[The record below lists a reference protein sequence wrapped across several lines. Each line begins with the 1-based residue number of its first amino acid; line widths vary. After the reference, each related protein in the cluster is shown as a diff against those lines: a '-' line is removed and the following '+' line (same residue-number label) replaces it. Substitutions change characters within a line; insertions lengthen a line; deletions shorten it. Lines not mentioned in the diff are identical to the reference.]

1 MGTYADQQ
9 THDAAAAA
17 TSKPTSFTAAPPQ
30 QQFTAFPAEAPLP
43 VVSPV
48 QPHTSGTAPAKAP
61 TPEKYHGERNI
72 ITLGNWLFNV
82 DRYMTLTGM
91 PPEKQVMYASTLLRG
106 EAMLWFRSNYKDVD
120 PSTLTWTSIR
130 TALREYFA
138 PPNQDRRLNDEWALL
153 RQDGT
158 VYNYVSK
165 LQALAMQMTG
175 LTESSKL
182 DKFIRGLKPKTRIEV
197 ELRDPK
203 TCAEAYRLADRF
215 DRIVYGYKDTFLP
228 STPLYRPV
236 DTTSWEDNRGEPM
249 LVDSILQRRQSR
261 TVQFNIA
268 QPASR
273 HNSNNG
279 NNGNVKSGNNDRA
292 KGLCFNCHQPGH
304 IARDCRQK
312 RFPNSKA
319 YNFVK
324 IPFSMNNAP
333 RKSINSSGKGH
344 PRP

>member
-1 MGTYADQQ
+1 MSTYAEQQ
-9 THDAAAAA
+9 AQAAAA
-17 TSKPTSFTAAPPQ
+17 TAAHEPTFTAPPPQ
-30 QQFTAFPAEAPLP
+30 QEFTAFPQADVPLP
-43 VVSPV
+43 ATSAV
-48 QPHTSGTAPAKAP
+48 QPRATGTAPAKAP

-72 ITLGNWLFNV
+72 ITLGNWIFNV

-106 EAMLWFRSNYKDVD
+106 EAMLWFRSNYEDID
-120 PSTLTWTSIR
+120 PGTLTWINIR

-175 LTESSKL
+175 LTESAKL

-228 STPLYRPV
+228 STPLYQPSTNSNQW
-236 DTTSWEDNRGEPM
+236 DDNRGEPM
-249 LVDSILQRRQSR
+249 LIDSILQKRQSR
-261 TVQFNIA
+261 AVQFNA
-268 QPASR
+268 ASPTAHR
-273 HNSNNG
+273 SNNT
-279 NNGNVKSGNNDRA
+279 KSNDRT
-292 KGLCFNCHQPGH
+292 KGLCFNCHKPGH
-304 IARDCRQK
+304 LAKECRQPK
-312 RFPNSKA
+312 RTLDANGFTQ
-319 YNFVK
+319 VK
-324 IPFSMNNAP
+324 MPLSLNNAP
-333 RKSINSSGKGH
+333 RKFVENSGKGRTR
-344 PRP
+344 PRNQ